1 MFLEMLS
8 VVLFAGVVY
17 TFLVVVPSVIEK
29 LSSEDFRRAY
39 FSHLAE
45 KSVHSYGK

>member
-1 MFLEMLS
+1 MSALS
-8 VVLFAGVVY
+8 VILFAGLIY
-17 TFLVVVPSVIEK
+17 MFLVVVPSIIEK
-29 LSSEDFRRAY
+29 FSSEEFKRAY

>member
-1 MFLEMLS
+1 MFS
-8 VVLFAGVVY
+8 VVLFAVVIY
-17 TFLVVVPSVIEK
+17 MFLVIVPSVIEK
-29 LSSEDFRRAY
+29 LSSEEFRKAY